1 MNCKHMA
8 NHLLI
13 LISNSALCSS
23 YTDYK
28 VKFTELSVYI
38 THPVILF
45 WITIQDQ
52 CTPLHIA
59 SHNGHSSIV
68 EVLIKAEADVNAVA
82 VVSCF
87 V

>member
-1 MNCKHMA
+1 MSCKYMT

-13 LISNSALCSS
+13 LISNSALYSS

-28 VKFTELSVYI
+28 VKFTELSMFM
-38 THPVILF
+38 THHVILF

-52 CTPLHIA
+52 GTPLHIA
-59 SHNGHSSIV
+59 SKIGHSSIV
-68 EVLIKAEADVNAVA
+68 EVLIKAGADVNAVA